1 MFVNY
6 EGITSKSVNTFKYK
20 HVNRFCIV
28 CVVGGGGLKTVVLL
42 LKCILASLIKISKKH
57 KHQKM
62 RLKAFKGYIG
72 GLAVVFILI

>member
-42 LKCILASLIKISKKH
+42 LKCILASLIKISKKT
-57 KHQKM
+57 QTSENET
-62 RLKAFKGYIG
+62 KG
-72 GLAVVFILI
+72 F